1 MGIEATFTAHTTI
14 YEHGIDQ
21 WCSSVPCIWLSQLH
35 GLIGKLYYYLVAL
48 LGIASTFSN
57 GPILMNETG
66 NDVRLAV
73 SPRCG
78 LLPGVVSDVN
88 TGINIGA
95 IKTIVSFG
103 DSYTDGGNDD
113 GSPLEPAVLIPPSV
127 LAGGRSA
134 NGPVWIEGLANK
146 SGAVLMSYAQ
156 WGACI
161 DLSVWPSNPRKVD
174 LIGQMATFLD
184 QDQKLDP
191 ETTLYSL
198 FFGINDF
205 GDSKVDG
212 DHLDDAAEA
221 LLEQIDTL
229 SSPPINGRLFMIS
242 DVYGQG
248 EHADR
253 GERFK
258 QIIYDG
264 LYDFHIGNKHL
275 DVAYVDFG
283 RIWDGVLG
291 ATPGYE
297 AFGYTTTEQCTE
309 CYENC
314 DENGWCD
321 DPDHHFYWI
330 PGHPSKETHRIM
342 ADYVH
347 EVLTLCRIS

>member
-1 MGIEATFTAHTTI
+1 MGIFATFTAHATI
-14 YEHGIDQ
+14 YEDGTHQ
-21 WCSSVPCIWLSQLH
+21 CSSVPCIWLSQLH

-48 LGIASTFSN
+48 LGIASTFPN

-66 NDVRLAV
+66 ND
-73 SPRCG
+73 
-78 LLPGVVSDVN
+78 
-88 TGINIGA
+88 
-95 IKTIVSFG
+95 

-161 DLSVWPSNPRKVD
+161 DLSIWPSNPRKVD
-174 LIGQMATFLD
+174 LIGQMATFLG
-184 QDQKLDP
+184 QDQELDP
-191 ETTLYSL
+191 ETTIYSL

-221 LLEQIDTL
+221 LLAQIDTL

-264 LYDFHIGNKHL
+264 LYDFHVGNKHL
-275 DVAYVDFG
+275 DVG
-283 RIWDGVLG
+283 LR
-291 ATPGYE
+291 
-297 AFGYTTTEQCTE
+297 
-309 CYENC
+309 
-314 DENGWCD
+314 
-321 DPDHHFYWI
+321 
-330 PGHPSKETHRIM
+330 
-342 ADYVH
+342 
-347 EVLTLCRIS
+347 

>member
-1 MGIEATFTAHTTI
+1 MTK
-14 YEHGIDQ
+14 YEHEIHQ
-21 WCSSVPCIWLSQLH
+21 WCSSVPCAWLSQLH
-35 GLIGKLYYYLVAL
+35 GLIGKLHYYLVAL
-48 LGIASTFSN
+48 LGIASTFSD
-57 GPILMNETG
+57 GPILMNESG
-66 NDVRLAV
+66 NDVRLAI

-78 LLPGVVSDVN
+78 LLSEVVSDVN

-127 LAGGRSA
+127 LAGGRST
-134 NGPVWIEGLANK
+134 NGPVWIERLANK
-146 SGAVLMSYAQ
+146 SEAVLMSYAQ

-161 DLSVWPSNPRKVD
+161 DLSIWPSNPRKVD
-174 LIGQMATFLD
+174 FIGQMSTFLN
-184 QDQKLDP
+184 QAQELDP

-221 LLEQIDTL
+221 LLDQIDIL
-229 SSPPINGRLFMIS
+229 SSPPINGHHFMIS

-264 LYDFHIGNKHL
+264 LYDFHVGEKHL

-291 ATPGYE
+291 ETPGYE
-297 AFGYTTTEQCTE
+297 AFGFTSTEQCTE

-347 EVLTLCRIS
+347 EVFTLCRIS

>member
-1 MGIEATFTAHTTI
+1 MGTEAILTAI
-14 YEHGIDQ
+14 YEHGIHQ
-21 WCSSVPCIWLSQLH
+21 RCPSAPCIWISQLS

-48 LGIASTFSN
+48 LGIASTFSD
-57 GPILMNETG
+57 GPILMNEPG

-95 IKTIVSFG
+95 IKTIISFG

-113 GSPLEPAVLIPPSV
+113 
-127 LAGGRSA
+127 AGGRSA
-134 NGPVWIEGLANK
+134 NGPVWIEGLADN
-146 SGAVLMSYAQ
+146 SGAVLLSYAQ

-161 DLSVWPSNPRKVD
+161 DLSIWPSNPRKVD
-174 LIGQMATFLD
+174 FIGQMSTFLN
-184 QDQKLDP
+184 QDHDLDP
-191 ETTLYSL
+191 ESTLYSL
-198 FFGINDF
+198 FFGIKC
-205 GDSKVDG
+205 STG

-221 LLEQIDTL
+221 LLEQINRL

-248 EHADR
+248 EHAVR

-264 LYDFHIGNKHL
+264 LYDFHVGYKHL
-275 DVAYVDFG
+275 DIAYVDFG

-297 AFGYTTTEQCTE
+297 AFGYASTDQCTE

-314 DENGWCD
+314 DKNGWCD

-342 ADYVH
+342 ADYVY
-347 EVLTLCRIS
+347 EVLTLCHIS